1 MERIK
6 QMKDWNTYLAE
17 ADDDYLVGIA
27 NKGLLKRAYK
37 DKEETNY
44 QVLFV
49 EDEAKVNVGSETV
62 FIRMPLGE
70 SSCSCPS
77 RSICRHIIL
86 GILALREQVLGNAA
100 GSTPLE
106 RYAEALQPSQS
117 NIQSENAEIS
127 QQNQPNQSNIQSE
140 NPETLQQLQEKQ
152 QESQVISQSE
162 NAENIESKK
171 AAATNKQPN
180 NYSDFAE
187 NKMQN
192 SSQLERIRKDN
203 SSIQLQTYIKLQE
216 EISAYP
222 LSAIKKALG
231 SRYLQLFC
239 TQAKAKTVPPI
250 TVSSVITVDLA
261 AQGQRVKLL
270 SPLEYSTCT
279 CHKKE
284 LCIHKAAALLWCKLE
299 WGVVTLDD
307 INEDFNQSPLQR
319 EQIQKAAGQMKQF
332 LEELLDMGL
341 ARVSPDALDYM
352 ERLAIISHNARL
364 ANFEGYWRAL
374 RDSYENYF
382 KRKASFRV
390 AALMEQ
396 QARLY
401 RRTQLLLE
409 AKSDSAFAE
418 LAGEFKADYLPVGTL
433 DLIGIAMERY
443 KSQTGYE
450 GETIYFL
457 EEHTKQWYTFSSAR
471 PVFYEKAAR
480 HGKPEKKA
488 APWGLPVSIEEL
500 AKTKVHLTD
509 AKADIRRRLSSS
521 QDIRGWIAGNR
532 KGADMLCVEDL
543 GNWYYR
549 DFTALYTEQ
558 IGTRKRPW
566 LKEQE
571 AQIDSIDLVFLRP
584 TYCEPAVFSET
595 EQKLFLSLFDAQ
607 NREVIV
613 EVAYSKE
620 ESWGIRY
627 LEKITTKTLP
637 CFLGKLYYREGR
649 MRLYPVTVFE
659 REELCENGV

>member
-1 MERIK
+1 
-6 QMKDWNTYLAE
+6 MKDWDTYLAE

-37 DKEETNY
+37 DKEETIY
-44 QVLFV
+44 QVLSI
-49 EDEAKVNVGSETV
+49 EDEAKVNVGGETV
-62 FIRMPLGE
+62 LIRMPLSE

-86 GILALREQVLGNAA
+86 GIIALREQFLGNAA
-100 GSTPLE
+100 ASTPLE
-106 RYAEALQPSQS
+106 RYAETLQANQL
-117 NIQSENAEIS
+117 NIQLENAETP
-127 QQNQPNQSNIQSE
+127 QQM
-140 NPETLQQLQEKQ
+140 QEKQ
-152 QESQVISQSE
+152 QASQAISLPEKVETIENKPQIPSQSE
-162 NAENIESKK
+162 
-171 AAATNKQPN
+171 
-180 NYSDFAE
+180 F
-187 NKMQN
+187 
-192 SSQLERIRKDN
+192 IRKDN
-203 SSIQLQTYIKLQE
+203 LSIQLQSQVKLQE
-216 EISAYP
+216 EISSYP
-222 LSAIKKALG
+222 LAAIKKVLG
-231 SRYLQLFC
+231 SRYLQLFY
-239 TQAKAKTVPPI
+239 TQVKAKTVPSI
-250 TVSSVITVDLA
+250 TVSSVITVDLT

-299 WGVVTLDD
+299 SGFVTLED
-307 INEDFNQSPLQR
+307 IKEDFNQSVFQR
-319 EQIQKAAGQMKQF
+319 EQIHEAAGQMKQF

-401 RRTQLLLE
+401 RRTQLLLD
-409 AKSDSAFAE
+409 AKNDSVLAE
-418 LAGEFKADYLPVGTL
+418 LAGEFKADYLPAGTL

-457 EEHTKQWYTFSSAR
+457 EEHTKQWYTFSTAR
-471 PVFYEKAAR
+471 PVFYEKAASR
-480 HGKPEKKA
+480 GKPEKKA
-488 APWGLPVSIEEL
+488 APWGLPISIEEL

-521 QDIRGWIAGNR
+521 QDTRGWIAGNR
-532 KGADMLCVEDL
+532 KGADMLCIEDL
-543 GNWYYR
+543 GKWYYR
-549 DFTALYTEQ
+549 DFAALYREQ
-558 IGTRKRPW
+558 IGAKRKPW
-566 LKEQE
+566 LKEQD
-571 AQIDSIDLVFLRP
+571 ARIDSIDLVFLRP
-584 TYCEPAVFSET
+584 AYCETAVFSET
-595 EQKLFLSLFDAQ
+595 EQKLFLSLFDLQ

-613 EVAYSKE
+613 EVVYSKE

-627 LEKITTKTLP
+627 LEKVTTKTLP
-637 CFLGKLYYREGR
+637 CFLGKLYYRDGR
-649 MRLYPVTVFE
+649 MRMYPVAIFE
-659 REELCENGV
+659 REELREDGF